1 MALLSASMIRVVI
14 TSVTYVGPLATVLES
29 EQSSL
34 SDGAIVVMAQEHHRL
49 PEQLPDFVKSSV
61 KSFTKLQNKFFE
73 FRTSIERDIGAEDLK
88 QDIYNELKM
97 EELERDDE
105 QSK

>member
-1 MALLSASMIRVVI
+1 MFQIGLLEILIILLVGILVI
-14 TSVTYVGPLATVLES
+14 G
-29 EQSSL
+29 
-34 SDGAIVVMAQEHHRL
+34 

-73 FRTSIERDIGAEDLK
+73 FRTLIERDIGAEDLK

-105 QSK
+105 PSK

>member
-1 MALLSASMIRVVI
+1 MFQIGLLEILIILLVGILVI
-14 TSVTYVGPLATVLES
+14 G
-29 EQSSL
+29 
-34 SDGAIVVMAQEHHRL
+34 

-73 FRTSIERDIGAEDLK
+73 FRALVERDIGAEDLK
-88 QDIYNELKM
+88 QDIFNELKM

-105 QSK
+105 PPK